1 MGKKTI
7 KEVKEDLIYVN
18 TIHKGEKRRN
28 QSQSNKINIF
38 PPSKVSKFVPK
49 NAELIQSPRRGE
61 KIFSCDQCN
70 MTFRQKEKFKKH
82 KYKKHNSFVFENLDD

>member
-1 MGKKTI
+1 MRGKSRNSMRKKKKKLSNFSNDNLHVEKKTI
-7 KEVKEDLIYVN
+7 KEVKEDLLIYVN

-49 NAELIQSPRRGE
+49 NAELIQSPRGE
-61 KIFSCDQCN
+61 K
-70 MTFRQKEKFKKH
+70 T
-82 KYKKHNSFVFENLDD
+82 